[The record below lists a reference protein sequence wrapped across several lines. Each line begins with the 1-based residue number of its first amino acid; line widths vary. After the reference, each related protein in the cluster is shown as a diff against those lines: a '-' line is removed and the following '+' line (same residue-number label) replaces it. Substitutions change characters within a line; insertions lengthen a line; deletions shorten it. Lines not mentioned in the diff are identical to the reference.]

1 MHYALSQRDDSDYW
15 RSHRDPATWPERVRE
30 LLGMWKLRPPARHD
44 LGRNDEVF
52 PAASYQYVLYGMGFR
67 PDALSLSD
75 VKLREAQACF
85 NEATVQARRFVTGL
99 PGHRSLIDHIH
110 KTAT

>member
-1 MHYALSQRDDSDYW
+1 MRTLGPVAARRLILSGDLLSA
-15 RSHRDPATWPERVRE
+15 HEARE
-30 LLGMWKLRPPARHD
+30 IGLA
-44 LGRNDEVF
+44 DEVF